1 MRLAPRASRP
11 RLDWKFDLRS
21 HIPLALVAA
30 LVAALP
36 STALAARTSTA
47 VRVDEPAAGDATV
60 AGFELKLVKEQPPA
74 AAPAA
79 VKLPKGISVFAVVAK
94 QKHTDRVRGVLV
106 VVRRADAV
114 KTASASASTVLVNL
128 RHAAIPNGFKT
139 TLSVKQRRN
148 VLAGGRAFK
157 CSSWFKSTDL
167 RSASLLGGP
176 ALAGVTPRQAAAAA
190 CAAARSHEPFAGENT
205 FRQALNAPTGFLTFT
220 KEPTVATQVNGS
232 ASFNYPVKS
241 FSVQADKSHTF
252 TACSIP
258 GGACRLLRKAHYAAF
273 KLAAPA
279 ARDTPLPFAL
289 ALSKAP
295 TTNLPFQFFG
305 VPTRGKRSAALLTSG
320 P

>member
-1 MRLAPRASRP
+1 MGSAPRASRP

-47 VRVDEPAAGDATV
+47 VRVGKPAAGDATV
-60 AGFELKLVKEQPPA
+60 AGFELKLVKEQSPT

-94 QKHTDRVRGVLV
+94 QRHTDRVRGVLV
-106 VVRRADAV
+106 VVNRANAV
-114 KTASASASTVLVNL
+114 KTAGASASTVLVQL
-128 RHAAIPNGFKT
+128 RHAAIPSGFKA

-148 VLAGGRAFK
+148 VLASGRTFK
-157 CSSWFKSTDL
+157 CSSRFRPTDL
-167 RSASLLGGP
+167 RNASSLGGP
-176 ALAGVTPRQAAAAA
+176 ALPGLSPRQAVAAA
-190 CAAARSHEPFAGENT
+190 CSAARSHDPFAGENA

-220 KEPTVATQVNGS
+220 KEPTVPNQVNGS

-241 FSVQADKSHTF
+241 FSVQADRSHAF

-258 GGACRLLRKAHYAAF
+258 GGTCRLLRKKHYAAF
-273 KLAAPA
+273 KLTMPA

-295 TTNLPFQFFG
+295 KTNLPFEFYG
-305 VPTRGKRSAALLTSG
+305 TPTHGRRSVALLTSG